1 MYGNFCQKRNSSKT
15 PHSTAEGGL
24 TAPVKSEV
32 ISQVEYLYIIK
43 YSIKYSINTSL
54 SSTFSAIFYRF
65 FYTFCLLFSI
75 YVKISLLR
83 FIYEVASHNEKKNKS
98 ISITLKSI

>member
-1 MYGNFCQKRNSSKT
+1 MIMSYSLYLKDNVIYVMYVHFFQKRNSSKT

-32 ISQVEYLYIIK
+32 TSHVEYLYI
-43 YSIKYSINTSL
+43 IKYSINTSL

-83 FIYEVASHNEKKNKS
+83 FIYK
-98 ISITLKSI
+98 